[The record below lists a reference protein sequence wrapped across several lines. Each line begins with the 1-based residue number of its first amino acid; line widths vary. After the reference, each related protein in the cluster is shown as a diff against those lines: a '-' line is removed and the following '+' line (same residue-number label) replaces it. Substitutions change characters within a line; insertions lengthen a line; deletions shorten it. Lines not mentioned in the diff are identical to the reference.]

1 MRMKI
6 INFDH
11 LACAPLLPEAR
22 EIMLPLLEEDMGN
35 PLSRHSMGEKPKKAL
50 EEARSSVAQLIN
62 SKPEEIIFTSCGSE
76 SNNQAVKGIAKA
88 YTKKGR
94 HIIASPI
101 EHHSIIHPLKDME
114 KQGCEVSWLTVDS
127 NGMVN
132 PGEIAGLIRED
143 TVLITVTTASN
154 EIGTLEPIR
163 EIGKIAREK
172 DVLFHTDAVAA
183 AGSIEIDVIKDNI
196 DLLSLAG
203 NVFYGPLG
211 TGALY
216 VRKGVRI
223 LPLIE
228 GGVQERGLR
237 AGTQNVAAIA
247 GMGAAAE
254 IAKEKLAERR
264 SHLIK
269 LKDRLIRGT
278 LETVPDSFLTGDEV
292 NRLPGHAS
300 FCIKFIEGESML
312 LFLNMAG
319 IAGTSGS
326 TCSSEAL
333 KVSHVLEAIGIEPV
347 WAQGSAVFTLGIDNT
362 VEDVELFLKEL
373 QKVVER
379 LRQMS
384 PLINSDLAALPI
396 RRKKKEREI
405 TPPNLPLN

>member
-1 MRMKI
+1 MKR

-22 EIMLPLLEEDMGN
+22 EVMLSFLGEDMGN
-35 PLSRHSMGEKPKKAL
+35 PLSRHFLGEKPRKAL
-50 EEARSSVAQLIN
+50 EKARELIAQLIN
-62 SKPEEIIFTSCGSE
+62 AKPEEIIFTSCGSE

-88 YTKKGR
+88 YAKKGR

-101 EHHSIIHPLKDME
+101 EHHSIIHPLKDLE
-114 KQGCEVSWLTVDS
+114 RQGYAISWLTVDS
-127 NGMVN
+127 SGLVN
-132 PGEIAGLIRED
+132 PEEVAGLIRGD
-143 TVLITVTTASN
+143 TILVAVTTASN
-154 EIGTLEPIR
+154 EIGTLEPVR

-203 NVFYGPLG
+203 NIFYGPPG

-216 VRKGVRI
+216 VKKGVRI

-237 AGTQNVAAIA
+237 AGTQNVAGIA
-247 GMGAAAE
+247 GMGVAAK

-269 LKDRLIRGT
+269 LRDRLIRGT

-300 FCIKFIEGESML
+300 FCIKFIEGESLL

-347 WAQGSAVFTLGIDNT
+347 WAQGSAVFTFGRDNT

-373 QKVVER
+373 SKVVER

-384 PLINSDLAALPI
+384 PLINSDLARLPV
-396 RRKKKEREI
+396 RRKKEEKVFSDVK
-405 TPPNLPLN
+405 PDGKKA